1 MPGLRSSKR
10 ETSRKRYTIDAF
22 EGIEELASE
31 AEASDQKIPDA
42 LDQDADDFEAG
53 AEPSESE
60 DDDAMSGVER
70 ELDGASDRANNA
82 GERDLEDNMSI
93 ASDPDTP
100 AKKPGRKA
108 KRPAIPEDER
118 LFTRGTPDNIYNRL
132 TKKERRKYFFGTG
145 EHDTDILMKAR
156 ATWGAEICFPSRKAN
171 KSGAGGFSYSI
182 AYERAIAESQANW
195 KWYNDDGGKAWFLR
209 RQQIGTMNEQDAQD
223 YLPVDVPGERS
234 FVMGAV
240 NQQKLYTLQPREY
253 LPLCEPF
260 RPDPL
265 PGQKWKEVRSAE
277 YKSGFLLN
285 LGARVHCLDWVPH
298 QPGSKQYLALA
309 VLPTRPS
316 DETPEAPA
324 FAPHPQHLSSIQI
337 WELRARATGP
347 IDNSIP
353 PKLSLVLAAEMG
365 DIKVLRWCPVPTIGM
380 DSLGLLAFLSYDG
393 SIRVVDVKKPVGD
406 KTNYRMLDAFA
417 FESKPPDTVCTCM
430 AWVDSR
436 RLIAGCANG
445 CVAVWDLAECMTKS
459 DPNPRPTSYAS
470 ISTSYILAIATAWP
484 SLPNML
490 MTTSATGHTLL
501 TDISRPFQDSSAT
514 AVAARVRIG
523 HNTLAWLEHCKSAL
537 VVEDNLTLK
546 AYPLRRWF
554 STIGLG
560 KLRSSPTCIASSP
573 CHPFVLLGSAGGE
586 VFGNNPLRRVVD
598 GGRMAMWQQD
608 WFRHEWRR
616 PSEEEKKTSEQSG
629 TELSGDGREAAN
641 PEGLSQKPANADK
654 AKFGK
659 SGLSRISEGF
669 KAERISLDGKSSQ
682 NSKNGVLFK
691 TIYEAKTAITA
702 LAWNPN
708 LHVAGWAAA
717 GMADGL
723 LRIEDIA
730 A

>member
-1 MPGLRSSKR
+1 MPGLRSSNR
-10 ETSRKRYTIDAF
+10 GTPRKRYTIDAF

-31 AEASDQKIPDA
+31 SGSSDEEIPDA

-53 AEPSESE
+53 AEPSESD
-60 DDDAMSGVER
+60 DDDAMSGIER
-70 ELDGASDRANNA
+70 ELDNVSDKASNA
-82 GERDLEDNMSI
+82 GERDLDDSMSI

-108 KRPAIPEDER
+108 KRLAIPEDQR
-118 LFTRGTPDNIYNRL
+118 LFTRGTPDNIHNRL

-156 ATWGAEICFPSRKAN
+156 ARWGAEICFPSRKAN

-182 AYERAIAESQANW
+182 AYEKAIAESQANW
-195 KWYNDDGGKAWFLR
+195 EWYKDDGGKKWFSQ
-209 RQQIGTMNEQDAQD
+209 RQQISTMTEQDAQD
-223 YLPVDVPGERS
+223 YMPVDAPSERS

-240 NQQKLYTLQPREY
+240 NQQKLHTLKPREY
-253 LPLCEPF
+253 LPLHEPF
-260 RPDPL
+260 RKDPE
-265 PGQKWKEVRSAE
+265 PGQKWKEVRPAE
-277 YKSGFLLN
+277 YKSGFILN
-285 LGARVHCLDWVPH
+285 LGARVHCLDWAPH
-298 QPGSKQYLALA
+298 QPGSKQCLALT

-324 FAPHPQHLSSIQI
+324 FAPHPQHLSSVQI
-337 WELRARATGP
+337 WELSASATGH
-347 IDNSIP
+347 IDSIIP
-353 PKLSLVLAAEMG
+353 PKLSLVLSAEMG
-365 DIKVLRWCPVPTIGM
+365 DIKVLKWCPVPTAGTT
-380 DSLGLLAFLSYDG
+380 SLGLLAFLSYDG
-393 SIRVVDVKKPVGD
+393 SIRVVDVTRSVGD
-406 KTNYRMLDAFA
+406 STSYRMIDAFA

-430 AWVDSR
+430 AWVDSH

-445 CVAVWDLAECMTKS
+445 CVAVWDLAECMTKDNS
-459 DPNPRPTSYAS
+459 NPRPSSYAS
-470 ISTSYILAIATAWP
+470 VTTSYILAIATAWP

-490 MTTSATGHTLL
+490 MTTSAAGHTLL
-501 TDISRPFQDSSAT
+501 TDISRQFQDTSAT
-514 AVAARVRIG
+514 AVAARVRVG

-560 KLRSSPTCIASSP
+560 KMRSSPTCIASSP

-586 VFGNNPLRRVVD
+586 VFGNNPLRRIVD
-598 GGRMAMWQQD
+598 GGKIAMWQQD

-616 PSEEEKKTSEQSG
+616 PSEQERKAAEQFGEKLQ
-629 TELSGDGREAAN
+629 AADAIASDQQQAEDQAAVN
-641 PEGLSQKPANADK
+641 K
-654 AKFGK
+654 ARFGN
-659 SGLSRISEGF
+659 SGLARISEGF

-691 TIYEAKTAITA
+691 TIYEEKTAITA